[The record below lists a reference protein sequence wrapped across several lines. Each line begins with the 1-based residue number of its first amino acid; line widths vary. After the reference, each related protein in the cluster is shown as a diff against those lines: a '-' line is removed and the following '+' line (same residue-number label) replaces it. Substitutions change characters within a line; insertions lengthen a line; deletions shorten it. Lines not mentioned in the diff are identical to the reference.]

1 MRAEVMKMET
11 ENKLVPFSRN
21 PKNEMLFG
29 SSAYMEALARM
40 QLMVQHRYFGV
51 LTGEVGSGKST
62 LVRHLVQTLDPMRY
76 QVIYLSQA
84 GMKPRDFYGEMLRHL
99 GEEPLFSLTKAKRL
113 FEEVLRTRVEQGD
126 KSLVV
131 IIDEAQD
138 ITPAMLLEL
147 RFALNQ
153 QMDSVSLFTLILVG
167 QSELR
172 RTLRKNKFE
181 AVAQRI
187 QLRFHLTG
195 LTEEESAAYI
205 RHQMKTAAMT
215 SPLFSDSALQL
226 IYSATQGIPRLINHI
241 CTYALYDAQ
250 QRGSDVVEDKDI
262 GRILADMERQRGTA
276 G

>member
-1 MRAEVMKMET
+1 M
-11 ENKLVPFSRN
+11 
-21 PKNEMLFG
+21 
-29 SSAYMEALARM
+29 
-40 QLMVQHRYFGV
+40 
-51 LTGEVGSGKST
+51 
-62 LVRHLVQTLDPMRY
+62 
-76 QVIYLSQA
+76 
-84 GMKPRDFYGEMLRHL
+84 
-99 GEEPLFSLTKAKRL
+99 
-113 FEEVLRTRVEQGD
+113 
-126 KSLVV
+126 VV

-250 QRGSDVVEDKDI
+250 QRGSDVIEDKDI